1 MMVTNQLLQFTN
13 SEKSFFEDNLL
24 DAEDWGMDSK
34 PASQVPPFS
43 NPKRAIVTIVSNQ
56 NQIYSFTPVQCI
68 LSFNQN
74 EIYIGMFLFC
84 HKMSTLVYGQRL
96 RGITLNGGLIK
107 RSRNHLLGFPGAQ
120 QINLRAFFSFLFS
133 YTRQNSIMTAKQLRA
148 YKLKDSVNKVATTSF
163 PIAKSFFIYT

>member
-43 NPKRAIVTIVSNQ
+43 NPQLAIVTIVSNQ

-96 RGITLNGGLIK
+96 RGIADIK
-107 RSRNHLLGFPGAQ
+107 WRTYKTESKPFARVPRGTADQFQGFFQ
-120 QINLRAFFSFLFS
+120 FFVFLHSLEF
-133 YTRQNSIMTAKQLRA
+133 Y
-148 YKLKDSVNKVATTSF
+148 YDCKVAQSL
-163 PIAKSFFIYT
+163 